1 MPDINFDP
9 LQIAKISPDK
19 TPGSSKWVVILP
31 SLPFGEKTMQKA
43 EVLPNFSIYSKMYE
57 ILCESGS
64 DASSS
69 DSVSITTF
77 ANISESLSILWDF

>member
-1 MPDINFDP
+1 
-9 LQIAKISPDK
+9 
-19 TPGSSKWVVILP
+19 
-31 SLPFGEKTMQKA
+31 MQKA
-43 EVLPNFSIYSKMYE
+43 DVLPNFSIASKMYE

-77 ANISESLSILWDF
+77 ANISESLNNLCDLWMSG